1 MTFRKIV
8 HVLSVASIAAVAA
21 SSFAQAAG
29 TQSGSQVVTSDK
41 SSQSIV
47 ISPIANPRTP
57 SWVREAFSPKN

>member
-1 MTFRKIV
+1 MTLRKIA
-8 HVLSVASIAAVAA
+8 HVLSVAAIATVAA

-29 TQSGSQVVTSDK
+29 TKSSIQVVMTDK

-47 ISPIANPRTP
+47 ISPVANPRTP

>member
-1 MTFRKIV
+1 MTFRKFA
-8 HVLSVASIAAVAA
+8 HVLSVAAVAAVAA

-29 TQSGSQVVTSDK
+29 TQSHGQVFTSDT

-47 ISPIANPRTP
+47 ISTVGNPRTP